1 MPVVRERAPEED
13 LIRVAAVFRLHEEVG
28 LANGEGLRVHLLAEQ
43 VDAGVR
49 VHGVAKGFALA
60 PLSDGDVLLGNG
72 EHAARAAAGVVD
84 AEHHPLG
91 AQTLL
96 VAGQQQVDHEMDHV
110 AGGEVLAGVLFQRL
124 VELPDEL
131 LEDRAHGEVVDRV
144 RVEIHLRIAEPLHH
158 LEQETRLI
166 ELGDGVVE
174 VELLQHLAHVGAEPG
189 DVVAQILRDVGG
201 VGQQLGEVVAGRV
214 VEGESGGGL
223 KQPLGVLDLVLVPG
237 LDLHHL
243 QLAGGQHAVEPAQ
256 HGERQNHV
264 LVLPTLEGVANQ
276 VRHPPDEADDL
287 AVVHVGSIANV
298 AIVGCMFCAAISE
311 LVCRWQGAY
320 PAEGGV

>member
-1 MPVVRERAPEED
+1 MPVVRERASEED
-13 LIRVAAVFRLHEEVG
+13 LIRVAAVFRLHEEIRF
-28 LANGEGLRVHLLAEQ
+28 ANAEGLRVHLLAEQ

-49 VHGVAKGFALA
+49 VHGMAEEFALSSLA
-60 PLSDGDVLLGNG
+60 DGDVLLGNG
-72 EHAARAAAGVVD
+72 EHAARAAARVVD
-84 AEHHPLG
+84 TEHHPLG

-96 VAGQQQVDHEMDHV
+96 VTGQQQVDHEMDHI

-131 LEDRAHGEVVDRV
+131 LEDGAHGEVVDRV

-158 LEQETRLI
+158 LEQQPRLV

-189 DVVAQILRDVGG
+189 DVVAQVLRDVGG
-201 VGQQLGEVVAGRV
+201 VGQQLGEVVAGGV

-237 LDLHHL
+237 LNLHHL
-243 QLAGGQHAVEPAQ
+243 PLAGGQHAVEPAQ
-256 HGERQNHV
+256 HRERQNHV
-264 LVLPTLEGVANQ
+264 LVLPTLEGIANQ
-276 VRHPPDEADDL
+276 VRHTPDEADDL
-287 AVVHVGSIANV
+287 AVVHVRSIQNV
-298 AIVGCMFCAAISE
+298 TIAGGRQKVSISDV
-311 LVCRWQGAY
+311 VC
-320 PAEGGV
+320 

>member
-1 MPVVRERAPEED
+1 MRWTTSR
-13 LIRVAAVFRLHEEVG
+13 
-28 LANGEGLRVHLLAEQ
+28 
-43 VDAGVR
+43 GV
-49 VHGVAKGFALA
+49 KCSPGF
-60 PLSDGDVLLGNG
+60 S
-72 EHAARAAAGVVD
+72 
-84 AEHHPLG
+84 
-91 AQTLL
+91 
-96 VAGQQQVDHEMDHV
+96 
-110 AGGEVLAGVLFQRL
+110 FQRL

-131 LEDRAHGEVVDRV
+131 LEDGAHGEVVDRV

-189 DVVAQILRDVGG
+189 DVVAQVLRDVGG
-201 VGQQLGEVVAGRV
+201 VGQQLGEVVAGGV

-256 HGERQNHV
+256 HSERQNHV
-264 LVLPTLEGVANQ
+264 LVLPALEGVANQ
-276 VRHPPDEADDL
+276 VRHAPDEADDL
-287 AVVHVGSIANV
+287 AVIHVGSNPRLTF
-298 AIVGCMFCAAISE
+298 VGGLASEAISDV
-311 LVCRWQGAY
+311 VCRTVGPNLAIGSVCMKMAFSGAHRLFLLLLT
-320 PAEGGV
+320 

>member
-1 MPVVRERAPEED
+1 M
-13 LIRVAAVFRLHEEVG
+13 
-28 LANGEGLRVHLLAEQ
+28 
-43 VDAGVR
+43 DAGVR

-60 PLSDGDVLLGNG
+60 PLSDGDVLFGDG

-91 AQTLL
+91 AQPFL

-131 LEDRAHGEVVDRV
+131 LEDGAHGEVVDRV

-158 LEQETRLI
+158 LEQETRLV

-264 LVLPTLEGVANQ
+264 LVLPTLEGVPNQ
-276 VRHPPDEADDL
+276 VRHTPDEADDL
-287 AVVHVGSIANV
+287 AVIHVGSNPKLTFVGNV
-298 AIVGCMFCAAISE
+298 FCAAIIDV
-311 LVCRWQGAY
+311 VCRSAGAH
-320 PAEGGV
+320 PAEGVCNKTAFAGAPAFVKPLRVSESRLQRRRVTP

>member
-1 MPVVRERAPEED
+1 M
-13 LIRVAAVFRLHEEVG
+13 
-28 LANGEGLRVHLLAEQ
+28 
-43 VDAGVR
+43 DAGVGI
-49 VHGVAKGFALA
+49 HGVAKGFTIT
-60 PLSDGDVLLGNG
+60 PFSQVDVLLRDG
-72 EHAARAAAGVVD
+72 EHAARAAAGVTD

-110 AGGEVLAGVLFQRL
+110 AGGEVLAGVLLQRL

-131 LEDRAHGEVVDRV
+131 LEDGAHGEVVDRV
-144 RVEIHLRIAEPLHH
+144 RVQVHLRIAEPLHH
-158 LEQETRLI
+158 LEQQTRLV

-189 DVVAQILRDVGG
+189 DVVAQVLRHVGG

-256 HGERQNHV
+256 HGQRQNHV
-264 LVLPTLEGVANQ
+264 LVLPALEGVANQ
-276 VRHPPDEADDL
+276 QIRHTPDEADDL
-287 AVVHVGSIANV
+287 AVVHVRSISTL
-298 AIVGCMFCAAISE
+298 AIVGRCPKQQSANSSADPPYVRGPTGAEEASQGYRSGGTSAPKYRAIS
-311 LVCRWQGAY
+311 
-320 PAEGGV
+320 